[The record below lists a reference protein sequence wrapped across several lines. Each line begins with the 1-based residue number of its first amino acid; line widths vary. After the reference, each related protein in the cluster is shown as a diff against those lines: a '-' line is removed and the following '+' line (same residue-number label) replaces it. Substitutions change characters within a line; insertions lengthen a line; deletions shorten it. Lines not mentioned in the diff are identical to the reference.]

1 VKRPKQGS
9 ESAPPG
15 PFHNPFAELKALK
28 SELPAGPAVAA
39 SQPLPR
45 TPPPPPRAVI
55 RLERKGRGG
64 KEVTVVEQLQ
74 LKALELERWLKELKH
89 ALGCGGTVEEGALV
103 FQGDQR
109 QRLKAA
115 LVALGVRRISGA

>member
-9 ESAPPG
+9 EGAPPE
-15 PFHNPFAELKALK
+15 PFHNPFADLKALK

-39 SQPLPR
+39 SPPSPR
-45 TPPPPPRAVI
+45 TPPPPRAVI

-74 LKALELERWLKELKH
+74 LKPLELERWLKGLKQG
-89 ALGCGGTVEEGALV
+89 LGCGGTVEEGALV

-115 LVALGVRRISGA
+115 LVALGVRRISGV